1 MLKRRGNFYLCIKC
15 SFDNIVLMAQFFVL
29 NQNLMILQFYRKRL
43 LQRKGIF
50 WRLIFLYQ
58 KSKSY
63 SSGSSLVLSAIYQ
76 NLFLSYFVIN
86 NNGLFT
92 FHTESSLK
100 AHSKV

>member
-1 MLKRRGNFYLCIKC
+1 MEQLKVSDGKV
-15 SFDNIVLMAQFFVL
+15 S
-29 NQNLMILQFYRKRL
+29 
-43 LQRKGIF
+43 KGIF